1 MYINKMKK
9 LLLIALAIPIS
20 VGLHAQDEALYNGD
34 TTGKVQ
40 MTVDSRFELSN
51 MDSFMMHNLRSQEDY
66 GVLLRGRVNKP
77 ARNESIYFCNYE
89 KADMIIFMKNESTY
103 KKEEYFDGVVVTTE
117 FLD

>member
-1 MYINKMKK
+1 
-9 LLLIALAIPIS
+9 
-20 VGLHAQDEALYNGD
+20 
-34 TTGKVQ
+34 
-40 MTVDSRFELSN
+40 
-51 MDSFMMHNLRSQEDY
+51 
-66 GVLLRGRVNKP
+66 VNKP